1 MAKKKIKCP
10 VCEHMLIDPNDPRHI
25 KSQKHQ
31 DALKK
36 QGKLQKTLISPKE
49 SIIPTIKSDYL
60 PKNELITTKLSALE
74 SRIIFLEEK
83 FDKLV
88 SPYKK
93 IKLDDFKKQLFKEY
107 SHLNP
112 SKDKMSIFFGVNFDI
127 LKRRICRELEISYD
141 YFEDL
146 FYDLQKKEHI
156 ITIQAGRGKKY
167 IQIKSNSY

>member
-10 VCEHMLIDPNDPRHI
+10 FCEHMLIDPNDPRHI

-31 DALKK
+31 DALKQ
-36 QGKLQKTLISPKE
+36 QGSLQKTLISPKE
-49 SIIPTIKSDYL
+49 SITPTIKSDYL
-60 PKNELITTKLSALE
+60 PKNELITAKLSALE
-74 SRIIFLEEK
+74 SRITFLEEK

-93 IKLDDFKKQLFKEY
+93 IKLEDFKKQLFNEY
-107 SHLNP
+107 NHLNP
-112 SKDKMSIFFGVNFDI
+112 SRDISGVDFEI
-127 LKRRICRELEISYD
+127 LKRRICRELEISKG

-146 FYDLQKKEHI
+146 IYDLQRNERI

-167 IQIKSNSY
+167 IQIKQISE